1 MTDSPLKGVGVLVT
15 RPRTQATDLIEAI
28 ESRGGTAI
36 CFPVIEIVARDR
48 RSVEAEVAT
57 LPAAD
62 IVIFVSSNAVAHGL
76 DFVGDA
82 LTAAIGPA
90 TAAALLAAG
99 RNVDIS
105 PADGFDSESLLREA
119 ALLNVQGKRVRII
132 RGGNG
137 REHLAETLRERGAIV
152 DYLAVYARE
161 LPKISDSA
169 LLEVETA
176 WLARKINVVTIMS
189 VETLHNLLSLLPKS
203 LLSELTDVPLV
214 TPAARVIKET
224 LERFPASRPVLA
236 SGTKA
241 NDMVEAIIAIL
252 KTDPGLA
259 P

>member
-15 RPRTQATDLIEAI
+15 RPRAQASDLIEAI

-36 CFPVIEIVARDR
+36 CFPVLEIVARDR
-48 RSVEAEVAT
+48 ASIESEAAT

-62 IVIFVSSNAVAHGL
+62 IVIFVSSNAVTHGL

-90 TAAALLAAG
+90 TAAALLDAG
-99 RNVDIS
+99 QNVDIV
-105 PADGFDSESLLREA
+105 PADGFDSESLLREP
-119 ALLNVQGKRVRII
+119 ALLNVQGRRVRIV
-132 RGGNG
+132 RGSNG
-137 REHLAETLRERGAIV
+137 RELLAETLRERGAIV
-152 DYLAVYARE
+152 DYLAVYSRE

-176 WLARKINVVTIMS
+176 WLAKKIDVVTIMS
-189 VETLHNLLSLLPKS
+189 VETLHNLLSVLPES
-203 LLSELTDVPLV
+203 LVSELTDVPLV

-236 SGTKA
+236 SGTHA
-241 NDMVEAIIAIL
+241 NDMVEAIIAIH